1 MGTLFD
7 KLANGEGV
15 TDIDSFDGEGEV
27 QNLVT
32 EAPKP
37 PNAET
42 EPPIKSTGAILPPE
56 EEAPQLVGTIAP
68 PNLAAPV
75 PDFLKT
81 IYRREDWP
89 AEGFTSWYLKPSA
102 PKPAFVENP
111 ASAGLHFED
120 SRDPD
125 ALRAGLMLAQ
135 ERGWIPAKLNGT
147 PEFCS
152 RAFLA
157 AAELGIRTS
166 GYLPT
171 QDDLKTLEARGLSIP
186 TIATS
191 IPSTVPVMLAVATE
205 NEQAANLDGLM
216 KGMDWRFNASHSPE
230 IRVHGSDSL
239 DKIIDGLEKLAATSP
254 AKAGALWDKYAPAD
268 FYRPHYLPPPAPELA
283 KSRAVKEALAVRNGW
298 EPKAL
303 RAPGL

>member
-7 KLANGEGV
+7 KLASGQEV
-15 TDIDSFDGEGEV
+15 EDIDSFEGEGDMPDPETV
-27 QNLVT
+27 
-32 EAPKP
+32 APAP
-37 PNAET
+37 PRADV
-42 EPPIKSTGAILPPE
+42 EPPIKFAGAIRPPE
-56 EEAPQLVGTIAP
+56 EEAPRLVGTIAP
-68 PNLAAPV
+68 PDPTEPV

-111 ASAGLHFED
+111 AGAGLHFED

-125 ALRAGLMLAQ
+125 ALRAGLILAQ

-171 QDDLKTLEARGLSIP
+171 PDDLKTLEARGLSIP

-191 IPSTVPVMLAVATE
+191 IPPAVPVMLAVATE

-216 KGMDWRFNASHSPE
+216 NSMDWRFNASHSPE
-230 IRVHGSDSL
+230 IRVQGSESL
-239 DKIIDGLEKLAATSP
+239 DKIIDSLEKLAAASP

-298 EPKAL
+298 APKAPQ
-303 RAPGL
+303 APGL